1 MLLQPVLPETGCVL
15 GDGGTC
21 DTGESRTG
29 AIGLDGLDVQRR
41 GESLWVIL
49 LGKWVAYVRV

>member
-29 AIGLDGLDVQRR
+29 AIGLDGWVYKRE
-41 GESLWVIL
+41 GTVWVIL
-49 LGKWVAYVRV
+49 LGKWVACVRV